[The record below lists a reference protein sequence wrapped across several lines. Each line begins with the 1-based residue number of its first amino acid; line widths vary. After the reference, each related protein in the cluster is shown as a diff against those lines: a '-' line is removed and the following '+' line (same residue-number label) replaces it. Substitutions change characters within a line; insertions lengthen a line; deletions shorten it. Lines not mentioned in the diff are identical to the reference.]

1 MSWRRNFPG
10 KKGGCD
16 CLMNKNVLFPLETLI
31 KITGLL
37 RYWDVSSYD
46 YAIQCD
52 YDEIINAIQNKLQSV
67 ELRKAYSGII
77 CADDEESRF
86 YARLDYLLL
95 RPKRR
100 L

>member
-1 MSWRRNFPG
+1 
-10 KKGGCD
+10 
-16 CLMNKNVLFPLETLI
+16 MNKNVLFPLEMLI
-31 KITGLL
+31 KIAGLL

-52 YDEIINAIQNKLQSV
+52 YDEILNAIQSKLQSI

-77 CADDEESRF
+77 CADDEDDRF
-86 YARLDYLLL
+86 YARLDYLRL
-95 RPKRR
+95 RGKRR